1 MGAPLEAI
9 VTTPYSKKVVLR
21 YTPDIVDKPIVCL
34 LAQDFGLTFN
44 ILRARVLPRREG
56 LLVLDIS
63 GTKEN
68 FDKGIR
74 FLKESGLK
82 VEPLSKSVTQ
92 NLDKCVHCGACLAFC
107 SSNALYVDKATMR
120 ILFDAEKCSGC
131 EFCVKACPLR
141 AMEISLL

>member
-1 MGAPLEAI
+1 M
-9 VTTPYSKKVVLR
+9 TTPYSKKVVLR

-34 LAQDFGLTFN
+34 LAQNFGLTFN

-107 SSNALYVDKATMR
+107 SSNAFYVDTATMR

-131 EFCVKACPLR
+131 EFCVKACPVR